1 MTTELTV
8 SGLAGHIDHSYLKP
22 DATESDLA
30 RICDEAVQWRFAAVA
45 VNSGQVT
52 LCAKRLEGSD
62 VSLSGA
68 VGFPL
73 GQVDTAV
80 KVFEAERAVDQG
92 ATEIDFCINVGQLKS
107 GRTLYVEH
115 EINELAAVCRDRAL
129 CKVILETC
137 YLSDD
142 EKRQVIRMAV
152 EAGADFV
159 KTSTGMGPGGATMPD
174 VLLMRSLARGQ
185 CQIKAAGGI
194 RTLDQALAFID
205 AGASRLGTSHSVA
218 IMESAKQVL
227 PA

>member
-1 MTTELTV
+1 
-8 SGLAGHIDHSYLKP
+8 
-22 DATESDLA
+22 
-30 RICDEAVQWRFAAVA
+30 
-45 VNSGQVT
+45 
-52 LCAKRLEGSD
+52 
-62 VSLSGA
+62 

-73 GQVDTAV
+73 GQVETAV
-80 KVFEAERAVDQG
+80 KAFEAERAIDQG

-107 GRTLYVEH
+107 GRALYVEH
-115 EINELAAVCRDRAL
+115 EINELVAVCRDKAL

-152 EAGADFV
+152 EAGADYI

-185 CQIKAAGGI
+185 CKIKAAGGI
-194 RTLDQALAFID
+194 CTLDQALAYID
-205 AGASRLGTSHSVA
+205 AGASRLGTSRSVA